1 MATAEPTHA
10 DDAEPGR
17 EAGPRISVRT
27 RHVDPPDNA
36 AEPPPETAGI
46 PGNTAEPPSDRAG
59 TPGNASEPP
68 SGTAEVPG
76 TAESPDTTG
85 SPSAAETPATAGG
98 PDAAR
103 DSDASPDDDSARDSD
118 PARDSDRGR
127 DQGPER
133 DQDPG
138 QDSAADPKPIPE
150 AGPKSDAVPSPNA
163 VPDAHPDDRP
173 DTAPDAGSGLD
184 TSARASASAGPG
196 VGVGGRESTRLRRF
210 LRHPAILATAL
221 SGVLHIIWFFT
232 FANSGGDLAAQD
244 AWAEFV
250 GRNPGSAYNLAW
262 YGGMHPVSYSVVSP
276 YLMAVLGVRT
286 TMMIAGTLSAGLLML
301 VLMRSRAVRNPVAAA
316 AAGVFALL
324 CNAISGRVTFGLGMV
339 FALGAAA
346 VVFCWPY
353 RWRYK
358 RWAKALCAAPLAAA
372 ATAASPVAGLFVGF
386 VAVALFLQKRRPGAW
401 ALGLAPAAVVGVS
414 AWMFPFSGTQPMM
427 FGSVLLPFASAAC
440 AFFLVPKEWKTVR
453 ITSAVYGLAVVLVWL
468 INSQIGSN
476 ISRLPMLLGGV
487 TLIAALPFTVPRS
500 RKWYAI
506 LLAFVTVNGWIAF
519 KAVDDIVHTT
529 PAASWAR
536 ELAPLVN
543 QLQVAG
549 AEKGRV
555 EVVPARSHREASALA
570 PYVNLARGWNRQA
583 DMERNPL
590 FYDDTLNSANY
601 HEWLQRWAVHY
612 VVVPKG
618 EPDGDGGERE
628 RELVQRGM
636 PYLKQV
642 WGDANWQLF
651 EVTDPTPMADPPAV
665 VDRAEQGELT
675 LEVKRAGRVLIRIPY
690 SPWLGLVD
698 AEGKS
703 VKPPQE
709 TEESKQ
715 REDGA
720 PKTYDNVN
728 GCLMETEEDAQGDQW
743 TELLAPRAGT
753 YRLAAPY
760 QLPRGTGCPEELR
773 EEVRGSEG

>member
-10 DDAEPGR
+10 DDAEPSRG
-17 EAGPRISVRT
+17 AGPRIRVDT
-27 RHVDPPDNA
+27 RRVESPGSTAGQPDTAGAPESAGHPDTAGPPDA
-36 AEPPPETAGI
+36 AGP
-46 PGNTAEPPSDRAG
+46 
-59 TPGNASEPP
+59 
-68 SGTAEVPG
+68 
-76 TAESPDTTG
+76 
-85 SPSAAETPATAGG
+85 PATAGP
-98 PDAAR
+98 PDAA
-103 DSDASPDDDSARDSD
+103 A
-118 PARDSDRGR
+118 
-127 DQGPER
+127 GPR
-133 DQDPG
+133 KG
-138 QDSAADPKPIPE
+138 SAASAPAPE
-150 AGPKSDAVPSPNA
+150 PSK
-163 VPDAHPDDRP
+163 R
-173 DTAPDAGSGLD
+173 APAD
-184 TSARASASAGPG
+184 
-196 VGVGGRESTRLRRF
+196 GREDTRLRRF
-210 LRHPAILATAL
+210 VRHPAVLATAL
-221 SGVLHIIWFFT
+221 AGVLHIIWFFT

-286 TMMIAGTLSAGLLML
+286 TMMIAGTLSAGLLTL
-301 VLMRSRAVRNPVAAA
+301 VLMRSRGAVRNPVWPAL
-316 AAGVFALL
+316 AGVFALL
-324 CNAISGRVTFGLGMV
+324 CNAASGRVTFGLGMV
-339 FALGAAA
+339 FALGATA

-358 RWAKALCAAPLAAA
+358 RWAKALCAAPLAAI

-386 VAVALFLQKRRPGAW
+386 VAVALFLQKRRPGAY

-414 AWMFPFSGTQPMM
+414 AWMFPFSGTQPML
-427 FGSVLLPFASAAC
+427 FASVLLPFAYAVIV
-440 AFFLVPKEWKTVR
+440 FFLVPKEWKTVR
-453 ITSAVYGLAVVLVWL
+453 ITSAVYGLAVLLVWL

-476 ISRLPMLLGGV
+476 ISRLPMLFAGV
-487 TLIAALPFTVPRS
+487 ALIAALPFTVPRS

-506 LLAFVTVNGWIAF
+506 VVAFIGMNAWIGF
-519 KAVDDIVHTT
+519 KAVDDVVHTT
-529 PAASWAR
+529 PEASWAR

-543 QLQVAG
+543 QLQEAG

-636 PYLKQV
+636 PYLKQI

-651 EVTDPTPMADPPAV
+651 KVTDPTPMADPPAV
-665 VDRAEQGELT
+665 VTRAEQGEVT
-675 LEVKRAGRVLIRIPY
+675 LEVERAGRVLIRIPY

-698 AEGKS
+698 EKGKS
-703 VKPPQE
+703 LKPPQE
-709 TEESKQ
+709 TEESER
-715 REDGA
+715 REDGE
-720 PKTYDNVN
+720 PKTYENVN
-728 GCLMETEEDAQGDQW
+728 GCLMETEKDAQGDQW

-773 EEVRGSEG
+773 EEVRGSGE